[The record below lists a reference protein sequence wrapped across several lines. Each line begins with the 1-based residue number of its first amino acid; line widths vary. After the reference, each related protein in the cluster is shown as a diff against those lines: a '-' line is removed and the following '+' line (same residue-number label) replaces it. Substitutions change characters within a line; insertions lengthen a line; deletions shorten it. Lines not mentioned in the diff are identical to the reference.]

1 MKKNKIKFIA
11 SDLDGTLLLNGAQ
24 KVSEELIPLI
34 KRLNDEGIIFCAAS
48 GRQYPNLRR
57 LFGEVAD
64 ELMYICENGS
74 VIIYKDK
81 LLDKTPMNVE
91 LGRDIIRTITGVE
104 QCEVLVS
111 GERTSYLK
119 PKTESYLVRMR
130 DIVRNDICLV
140 DDLEHIEEDYVKIS
154 VYDPTGIENTQDYFL
169 SAFEGRAQSC
179 VSGKQWL
186 DYTAQGV
193 NKGSAIKTIQRL
205 MGFEAEDCIAFGD
218 NFNDIEMFQSVG
230 YPIVMRQA
238 VDAVKVHAAYET
250 DRVENSLRKLIEKL
264 QTEV

>member
-1 MKKNKIKFIA
+1 MKEKRIKFIA

-24 KVSEELIPLI
+24 KVSQELIPLI
-34 KRLNDEGIIFCAAS
+34 KRLNDNGIIFCAAS
-48 GRQYPNLRR
+48 GRQYPNLKR
-57 LFGEVAD
+57 LFGDVAD
-64 ELMYICENGS
+64 DMMYICENGS

-81 LLDKTPMNVE
+81 LVDKTPMDTR
-91 LGRDIIRTITGVE
+91 LGREIIRAITGVG

-119 PKTESYLVRMR
+119 PKSEAYLVRMR

-140 DDLEHIEEDYVKIS
+140 DDLEHIREDYVKIS
-154 VYDPTGIENTQDYFL
+154 VYDPSGIQNAQDFFL
-169 SAFEGRAQSC
+169 NEFAGRAQAC

-205 MGFEAEDCIAFGD
+205 MHFDAEECVAFGD
-218 NFNDIEMFQSVG
+218 NFNDIEMFQAVG
-230 YPIVMRQA
+230 HPVVMKQA
-238 VDAVKVHAAYET
+238 VEKVKEYAQYET
-250 DRVENSLRKLIEKL
+250 ERVEDSLIAIIEELEK
-264 QTEV
+264 

>member
-1 MKKNKIKFIA
+1 MEGKGIKFIA

-34 KRLNDEGIIFCAAS
+34 KKLNEKGIIFCAAS

-57 LFGEVAD
+57 LFGEAAD

-74 VIIYKDK
+74 VIIYKDR
-81 LLDKTPMNVE
+81 LIGKTPMDVT
-91 LGRDIIRTITGVE
+91 LGREIIRAITGVE

-119 PKTESYLVRMR
+119 PKTESYLIRMR
-130 DIVRNDICLV
+130 DIVRNDIVLV
-140 DDLEHIEEDYVKIS
+140 DDLEHIAEDYVKIS
-154 VYDPTGIENTQDYFL
+154 VYDPTGIANSQEYFL
-169 SAFEGRAQSC
+169 SAFDGRAQSC

-193 NKGSAIKTIQRL
+193 NKGSAIRTIQKI
-205 MGFEAEDCIAFGD
+205 MGFKPEECMAFGD

-230 YPIVMRQA
+230 YPVVMRQA
-238 VDAVKVHAAYET
+238 VPEVKSHAEYVT
-250 DRVENSLRKLIEKL
+250 DRVEDSLRAVLDNL
-264 QTEV
+264 

>member
-1 MKKNKIKFIA
+1 MEGKGIKFIA

-34 KRLNDEGIIFCAAS
+34 KKLNEKGIIFCAAS

-57 LFGEVAD
+57 LFGEAAD

-74 VIIYKDK
+74 VIIYKDR
-81 LLDKTPMNVE
+81 LIGKTPMDVT
-91 LGRDIIRTITGVE
+91 LGREIIRAITGVE

-119 PKTESYLVRMR
+119 PKTESYLIRMR
-130 DIVRNDICLV
+130 DIVRNDIVLV
-140 DDLEHIEEDYVKIS
+140 DDLEHIAEDYVKIS
-154 VYDPTGIENTQDYFL
+154 VYDPTGIANSQEYFF

-193 NKGSAIKTIQRL
+193 NKGSAIRTIQKS
-205 MGFEAEDCIAFGD
+205 MGFKPEECMAFGD

-230 YPIVMRQA
+230 YPVVMRQA
-238 VDAVKVHAAYET
+238 VPEVKSHAEYVT
-250 DRVENSLRKLIEKL
+250 DRVEDSLRAVLDNL
-264 QTEV
+264 

>member
-1 MKKNKIKFIA
+1 MEKKRIKFIA

-24 KVSEELIPLI
+24 KVSGELIPLI
-34 KRLNDEGIIFCAAS
+34 KRLNEAGIIFCAAS

-74 VIIYKDK
+74 VVIYKDK
-81 LLDKTPMNVE
+81 VIDKTPMDTE
-91 LGRDIIRTITGVE
+91 LGREIIRAITGIE

-130 DIVRNDICLV
+130 DVVRNDICLV
-140 DDLEHIEEDYVKIS
+140 DDLEHIDEDYVKIS
-154 VYDPTGIENTQDYFL
+154 VYDPTGIENTQDFFL

-205 MGFEAEDCIAFGD
+205 MGFRTDECMAFGD

-230 YPIVMRQA
+230 FPIVMRQA
-238 VDAVKVHAAYET
+238 VDEVKAHARYET
-250 DRVENSLRKLIEKL
+250 DRVENSLRKLIENL
-264 QTEV
+264 

>member
-1 MKKNKIKFIA
+1 MEGKGIKFIA

-34 KRLNDEGIIFCAAS
+34 KKLNEKGIIFCAAS

-57 LFGEVAD
+57 LFGEAAD

-74 VIIYKDK
+74 VIIYKDR
-81 LLDKTPMNVE
+81 LIGKTPMDVT
-91 LGRDIIRTITGVE
+91 LGREIIRAITGVE

-119 PKTESYLVRMR
+119 PKTESYLIRMR
-130 DIVRNDICLV
+130 DIVRNDIVLV
-140 DDLEHIEEDYVKIS
+140 DDLEHIAEDYVKIS
-154 VYDPTGIENTQDYFL
+154 VYDPTGIANSQEYFL

-193 NKGSAIKTIQRL
+193 NKGSAIRTIQKI
-205 MGFEAEDCIAFGD
+205 MGFKPEECMAFGD

-230 YPIVMRQA
+230 YPVVMRQA
-238 VDAVKVHAAYET
+238 VPEVKSHAEYVT
-250 DRVENSLRKLIEKL
+250 DRVEDSLRAVLDNL
-264 QTEV
+264 

>member
-1 MKKNKIKFIA
+1 MEGKRIKFIA

-24 KVSEELIPLI
+24 KVSEELVPLI
-34 KRLNDEGIIFCAAS
+34 KKLNEKGIIFCAAS

-57 LFGEVAD
+57 LFGEAAD

-74 VIIYKDK
+74 VIIYKDR
-81 LLDKTPMNVE
+81 LIDKTPMDVT
-91 LGRDIIRTITGVE
+91 LGREIIRAITGVE

-119 PKTESYLVRMR
+119 PKTESYLIRMR
-130 DIVRNDICLV
+130 DIVRNDIMLV
-140 DDLEHIEEDYVKIS
+140 DDLEHIDEDYVKIS
-154 VYDPTGIENTQDYFL
+154 VYDPTGIANSQEYFL

-193 NKGSAIKTIQRL
+193 NKGSAIRTIQKI
-205 MGFEAEDCIAFGD
+205 MGFKPEECMAFGD

-238 VDAVKVHAAYET
+238 VPEVKSHAEYVT
-250 DRVENSLRKLIEKL
+250 DRVEDSLRAVLDNL
-264 QTEV
+264 

>member
-1 MKKNKIKFIA
+1 MEGKRIKFIA

-24 KVSEELIPLI
+24 KVSEELVPLI
-34 KRLNDEGIIFCAAS
+34 KKLNEKGIIFCAAS

-57 LFGEVAD
+57 LFGEAAD

-74 VIIYKDK
+74 VIIYKDR
-81 LLDKTPMNVE
+81 LIDKTPMDVT
-91 LGRDIIRTITGVE
+91 LGREIIRAITGVE

-119 PKTESYLVRMR
+119 PKTESYLIRMR
-130 DIVRNDICLV
+130 DIVRNDIMLV
-140 DDLEHIEEDYVKIS
+140 DDLEHIDEDYVKIS
-154 VYDPTGIENTQDYFL
+154 VYDPTGIANSQEYFL

-193 NKGSAIKTIQRL
+193 NKGSAIRTIQKI
-205 MGFEAEDCIAFGD
+205 MGFKPEECMAFGD

-230 YPIVMRQA
+230 YPVVMRQA
-238 VDAVKVHAAYET
+238 VPEVKSHAEYVT
-250 DRVENSLRKLIEKL
+250 DRVEDSLRAVLDNL
-264 QTEV
+264 

>member
-1 MKKNKIKFIA
+1 MEGKGIKFIA

-34 KRLNDEGIIFCAAS
+34 KKLNEKGIIFCAAS

-57 LFGEVAD
+57 LFGEAAD

-74 VIIYKDK
+74 VIIYKDR
-81 LLDKTPMNVE
+81 LIGKTPMNVT
-91 LGRDIIRTITGVE
+91 LGREIIRAITGVE

-119 PKTESYLVRMR
+119 PKTESYLIRMR
-130 DIVRNDICLV
+130 DIVRNDIVLV
-140 DDLEHIEEDYVKIS
+140 DDLEHIAEDYVKIS
-154 VYDPTGIENTQDYFL
+154 VYDPTGIANSQEYFL

-193 NKGSAIKTIQRL
+193 NKGSAIRTIQKI
-205 MGFEAEDCIAFGD
+205 MGFKPEECMAFGD

-230 YPIVMRQA
+230 YPVVMRQA
-238 VDAVKVHAAYET
+238 VPEVKSHAEYVT
-250 DRVENSLRKLIEKL
+250 DRVEDSLRAVLDNL
-264 QTEV
+264 